1 MILQM
6 NAVLIFIIYLRDF
19 HLPMIGQ
26 HNALNACAAIL
37 AASNLSIPLKFIKDA
52 LGKFEGVARRFTRI
66 GFFNGATI
74 IDDYAHHPAEIKA
87 VISAAKE
94 IAKRRIIVVHQPH
107 RFSRLKS
114 LFTDFSKCFRDCL
127 LYTSPS
133 PRD

>member
-1 MILQM
+1 
-6 NAVLIFIIYLRDF
+6 
-19 HLPMIGQ
+19 MIGQ

-74 IDDYAHHPAEIKA
+74 IDDYAVPPAEIKA

-94 IAKRRIIVVHQPH
+94 IATRRIIVVHQPH
-107 RFSRLKS
+107 RFSRLNHYS
-114 LFTDFSKCFRDCL
+114 PILANASEMQTLVLHLFL
-127 LYTSPS
+127 LLANL
-133 PRD
+133 RLVVLIVKL